1 MQKIKNRLIDVFT
14 DTQKFY
20 TSNEDLVKAIST
32 SKSSTKFYASDE
44 YPELPDVNEDNIAS
58 VAITNSRTF
67 GAAARLCIDNPDK
80 KIGVLNFASATE
92 PCSGL
97 KKGRIAQEESLCRC
111 STLYPIL
118 NQHYLWQKY
127 YNANRGSRNPLY
139 TDACIY
145 SPDIT
150 ICKTDEEFPKRL
162 LPENWCNVDVITC
175 SAPNLRRN
183 FSDGDVRNNDFSISA
198 EQLLEI
204 HIKRGR
210 HILTIA
216 CANGVDIIVL
226 GAFGC
231 GGFANNP
238 RVVASAYQQLVE
250 EFRSRFVKIEFAIY
264 CRGRESLNYKAFKEI
279 IK

>member
-1 MQKIKNRLIDVFT
+1 MQKIKNRLMDVFT

-32 SKSSTKFYASDE
+32 SKSSTKFYASDD
-44 YPELPDVNEDNIAS
+44 YPELPDVNIDNVAS
-58 VAITNSRTF
+58 VAITKSRTF
-67 GAAARLCIDNPDK
+67 EAAMRLSVENPMK
-80 KIGVLNFASATE
+80 KIAVLNFASAIQ
-92 PCSGL
+92 PGGGVKNGSS
-97 KKGRIAQEESLCRC
+97 AQEESLCRC

-127 YNANRGSRNPLY
+127 YNVNRGRRNPVY

-145 SPDIT
+145 SPNII
-150 ICKTDEEFPKRL
+150 ICKTDEDFPTRL
-162 LPENWCNVDVITC
+162 VSEKWCTVDVVTC
-175 SAPNLRRN
+175 SAPNLRWSFRN
-183 FSDGDVRNNDFSISA
+183 GDIQHADLSVSD

-216 CANGVDIIVL
+216 CANGADIIVL

-231 GGFANNP
+231 GAFANNP
-238 RVVASAYQQLVE
+238 RIVASAYQQLVE
-250 EFRSRFVKIEFAIY
+250 EFRNRFFQIEFAIY
-264 CRGRESLNYKAFKEI
+264 FREHEAVNYEVFKDI